1 MNNGAQ
7 DDAVRHGFV
16 GDRLRVARELR
27 RLTQTELA
35 QRMGAADAASAV
47 SAAAVSQYES
57 GRAVPTPRTIAALVS
72 VLDIEPRFLTKA
84 AADTEED
91 LPGFFR
97 SVRTTPVK
105 ERRRA
110 RNLAQLVHRLA
121 VVASRHVELVSP
133 AIPAVPCDPF
143 VDPEDRRAQ
152 AEAAAAAVRH
162 AWLIRPGPIQE
173 VVGTIERHG
182 VICARMLFDEERVDA
197 FSVPFRD
204 YPVAVLAAD
213 KDKWDRSRFD
223 AAHELGHIV
232 MHRESAGVPDAE
244 RQANEFAA
252 AFLMPA
258 QDIRHELPA
267 RADWH
272 QLLSLKD
279 LWGTSLASLLYRAR
293 TLGVMPERTYV
304 GATKVMAARGW
315 RRHEPLNRPVESPQL
330 LRDAIARAAE
340 NGVTPADLREE
351 AVIPPDLFDE
361 VCSVITP

>member
-1 MNNGAQ
+1 MNNAGY
-7 DDAVRHGFV
+7 DSVRESFV

-35 QRMGAADAASAV
+35 RLMRTADMGGGV
-47 SAAAVSQYES
+47 SAAAVSQFET
-57 GRAVPTPRTIAALVS
+57 GRAVPSPRTIATLLA
-72 VLDIEPRFLTKA
+72 VLDVEPPFLTQA
-84 AADTEED
+84 AADAEQE

-97 SVRTTPVK
+97 SLRTTPAK

-121 VVASRHVELVSP
+121 VVVARHVDLVSR

-143 VDPEDRRAQ
+143 ADPDDRRVQ
-152 AEAAAAAVRH
+152 AEHAASEVRRS
-162 AWLIRPGPIQE
+162 WRRDPGPVRE

-182 VICARMLFDEERVDA
+182 VICARLRFDEQRVDA
-197 FSVPFRD
+197 FSVPFSD
-204 YPVAVLAAD
+204 YPVVVLAAD

-232 MHRESAGVPDAE
+232 MHGETAGVPEAE

-258 QDIRHELPA
+258 DDIRHELPS

-279 LWGTSLASLLYRAR
+279 VWGTSLASLLYRAR

-304 GATKVMAARGW
+304 AATKVMAARGW
-315 RRHEPLNRPVESPQL
+315 RRHEPLNRPVESPRL
-330 LRDAIARAAE
+330 LRDAIDRASAS
-340 NGVTPADLREE
+340 GVTLADLRSE
-351 AVIPPDLFDE
+351 AIIPPDLFDE
-361 VCSVITP
+361 VCTVITP